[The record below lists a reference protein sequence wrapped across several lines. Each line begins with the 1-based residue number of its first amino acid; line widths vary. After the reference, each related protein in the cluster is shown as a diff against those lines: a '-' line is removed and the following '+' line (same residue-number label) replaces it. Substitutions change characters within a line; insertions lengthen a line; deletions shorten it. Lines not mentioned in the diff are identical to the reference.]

1 MGEADSGLEA
11 RRPWWNSRDP
21 ETGRSNPMVTGVLP
35 LALEDA
41 TKTIQVFLLTG
52 KEYVCLM
59 ALHGD
64 VPEKSL
70 STVLEE
76 FVGDIYQRPPVR
88 AAVKR
93 EVRRRRIYSIRD
105 VEVDGRQVL
114 FRVSCQAGTYIRKLV
129 YDMGEV
135 LEVGAHMRELR
146 RVRAGAFTEETIL
159 SLYDVL
165 RLSQAQP
172 SEREELARR
181 IIRPMEEAF
190 EHIPRVYMR
199 DSAVSAICHGADL
212 AVPGVVRLSEGIRP
226 KTLVALFTLKG
237 ELVALAKALMSTEQ
251 VVKEEK
257 GLAAKTVRVIMPA
270 DTYPRMWKT
279 KTGRVT
285 VQAPS

>member
-1 MGEADSGLEA
+1 
-11 RRPWWNSRDP
+11 
-21 ETGRSNPMVTGVLP
+21 MVTGVLP

-41 TKTIQVFLLTG
+41 TKIIQVFLLTG

-59 ALHGD
+59 TLHGD
-64 VPEKSL
+64 VTEDKVHA
-70 STVLEE
+70 VLNE
-76 FVGDIYQRPPVR
+76 FTGEIYQKPPVR

-93 EVRRRRIYSIRD
+93 ELRKRKIYTIRD

-135 LEVGAHMRELR
+135 LQVGAHMRELR
-146 RVRAGAFTEETIL
+146 RVRAGSFTEDTIL

-165 RLSQAQP
+165 KLSQSQGN
-172 SEREELARR
+172 EREELARR

-190 EHIPRVYMR
+190 QQIRRIYIR

-212 AVPGVVRLSEGIRP
+212 AVPGILKLSEGIRAKNP
-226 KTLVALFTLKG
+226 VALFTLKG
-237 ELVALAKALMSTEQ
+237 ELVALANALMTTEQ
-251 VVKEEK
+251 VMQEEK
-257 GLAAKTVRVIMPA
+257 GLAAKTLRVIMPA

-285 VQAPS
+285 VQASS